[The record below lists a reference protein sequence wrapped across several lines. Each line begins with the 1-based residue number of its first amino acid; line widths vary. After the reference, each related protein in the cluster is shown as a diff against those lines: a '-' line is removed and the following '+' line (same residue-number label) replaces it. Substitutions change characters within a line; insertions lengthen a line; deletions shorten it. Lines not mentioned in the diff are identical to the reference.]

1 MACFHFFVCRTE
13 NSEMHQAKDKVKRE
27 QQLMYRENERLTKV
41 IEKLEREINGY
52 DVNFCRKMYFIF
64 ILQNGDMFL
73 VFFPIFFIWSFLN
86 VKRIIDLFN
95 YKIILFV
102 YWCDQCPVKFIQ
114 QTHTS
119 GRSDPE
125 LFKIPTSKSINFVC
139 LNRGETTEEYFCIIQ
154 NFSKLPE

>member
-1 MACFHFFVCRTE
+1 
-13 NSEMHQAKDKVKRE
+13 
-27 QQLMYRENERLTKV
+27 MYRENERLTKV

-102 YWCDQCPVKFIQ
+102 YWYDQCPVK
-114 QTHTS
+114 
-119 GRSDPE
+119 
-125 LFKIPTSKSINFVC
+125 
-139 LNRGETTEEYFCIIQ
+139 
-154 NFSKLPE
+154 